1 MSSSTSVEDCVSGR
15 KKGVYVREEG
25 SMRGKERRKKRKRG
39 GVLGEGV
46 RVLK

>member
-15 KKGVYVREEG
+15 KKGVHAREEG
-25 SMRGKERRKKRKRG
+25 NVCVERQKR

>member
-15 KKGVYVREEG
+15 KKGVYAREEG
-25 SMRGKERRKKRKRG
+25 NVCGEAEE